1 MNPELGVVL
10 FVALLWGPTALW
22 LAYRALRGHQGGL
35 AESSTAVSK
44 PMRSLPLA
52 PDELEALVDSDAF
65 WVCGTCR
72 SLNRREGNRC
82 YSCRTAKGIAGRQAP
97 GQLPVSRGFPVMA
110 EGIARS
116 PRRLPVSRGVPV
128 MAEGI
133 ARSPRQLPVSRGVP
147 VTAEGIARSS
157 GAAAGTMVAL
167 AAPRNA
173 PAAPET
179 LVPAPGH
186 LLSTSLLEAPAGVPV
201 CPFLGWRDDPATRYD
216 FPDRGNLCHASS
228 ERGSTSVASSR
239 PVPTGTRRPQPIDVE
254 YQSFRCLTA
263 AHGQCSR
270 YVAVEVVAAKR

>member
-1 MNPELGVVL
+1 MSPEFGVVL
-10 FVALLWGPTALW
+10 LVALLWGPTALW
-22 LAYRALRGHQGGL
+22 LAYRVLRGHQGGL
-35 AESSTAVSK
+35 AESSTAVSE

-110 EGIARS
+110 EGIARH
-116 PRRLPVSRGVPV
+116 PRHLPVSRGVPV
-128 MAEGI
+128 M
-133 ARSPRQLPVSRGVP
+133 
-147 VTAEGIARSS
+147 AEGIARSS

-173 PAAPET
+173 PPAPET

-186 LLSTSLLEAPAGVPV
+186 LLSTALLEAPAGVPV
-201 CPFLGWRDDPATRYD
+201 CPFLGWRDDPSTRYD
-216 FPDRGNLCHASS
+216 FPDRGNLCHATS

-239 PVPTGTRRPQPIDVE
+239 PVLTGTRRPQPIDVE
-254 YQSFRCLTA
+254 HQRFRCLTA

-270 YVAVEVVAAKR
+270 YVAVEAVAAKR